1 MAIRYTIETFGSSFP
16 TKVAA
21 SAGSPHIYNIT
32 LSADTA
38 NGKIVGRGAW
48 QELDRYAEAAAPDF
62 ELTVRGQATNGNWYV
77 EVTAVDDEEDVIY
90 IHNPAVIA
98 EDYNRKFAAEKNFYI
113 PAGKVGKGYTLI
125 RGDIMEYSPERFDIT
140 PAVGDTITAIN
151 STTGKLT
158 VTHNG

>member
-1 MAIRYTIETFGSSFP
+1 MAIKYTIDTFGTSFP

-32 LSADTA
+32 LEEDTA

-48 QELDRYAEAAAPDF
+48 QELDRYAEAAAPTF
-62 ELTVRGQATNGNWYV
+62 ELEVKGQATNGNWYV
-77 EVTAVDDEEDVIY
+77 EVTEVDPDADVIY

-98 EDYNRKFAAEKNFYI
+98 EDFTKRFASEKNFYI

-125 RGDIMEYSPERFDIT
+125 RGDILEYSPERFDIT
-140 PAVGDTITAIN
+140 PTVGDTISAIN
-151 STTGKLT
+151 GTTGKLT
-158 VTHNG
+158 VTHV

>member
-1 MAIRYTIETFGSSFP
+1 MAIRYTIDTFGSSFP

-32 LSADTA
+32 LSEDTA

-48 QELDRYAEAAAPDF
+48 QELDRYAEAAAPEF
-62 ELTVRGQATNGNWYV
+62 ELEVKEQATNGNWYV
-77 EVTAVDDEEDVIY
+77 EVTSVAADADVIY

-98 EDYNRKFAAEKNFYI
+98 EDYGRKFTSEKNFYI

-125 RGDIMEYSPERFDIT
+125 RGDILEYSPERFATT
-140 PAVGDTITAIN
+140 PSVGMKITAIDAE
-151 STTGKLT
+151 GKLAT
-158 VTHNG
+158 E

>member
-32 LSADTA
+32 LSEDTA

-48 QELDRYAEAAAPDF
+48 QELDRYAEAAAPSF
-62 ELTVRGQATNGNWYV
+62 ELEVKGQATNGNWYV
-77 EVTAVDDEEDVIY
+77 EVISVDADEDVLY

-98 EDYNRKFAAEKNFYI
+98 EDYNRKFAAEKNFYM
-113 PAGKVGKGYTLI
+113 PAGTVGKGYTLI
-125 RGDIMEYSPERFDIT
+125 RGDIMEYSAERFATT
-140 PAVGDTITAIN
+140 PTVGMTITAIDSN
-151 STTGKLT
+151 GKLAT
-158 VTHNG
+158 A